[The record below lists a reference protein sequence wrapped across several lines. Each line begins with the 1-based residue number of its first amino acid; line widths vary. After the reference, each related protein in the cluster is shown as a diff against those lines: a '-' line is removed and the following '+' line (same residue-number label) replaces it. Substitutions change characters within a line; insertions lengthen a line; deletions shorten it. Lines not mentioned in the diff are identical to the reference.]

1 MRIKGGTHS
10 RRINLGSP
18 PQYMNY
24 LYNNIGKKIKILA
37 KVLAWIGIA
46 ASVISG
52 LGMIIV
58 SSRAGGAMA
67 LIGILTMVL
76 GSLLSWVSSF
86 VLYGFGEIVENS
98 ALIAGK
104 KEPPSGGREKA
115 LLKMK
120 EEGLITEEDYNEKT
134 AE

>member
-1 MRIKGGTHS
+1 M
-10 RRINLGSP
+10 
-18 PQYMNY
+18 
-24 LYNNIGKKIKILA
+24 YNNIGKKIKVLA

-58 SSRAGGAMA
+58 SSRAGGAMS

>member
-1 MRIKGGTHS
+1 M
-10 RRINLGSP
+10 
-18 PQYMNY
+18 
-24 LYNNIGKKIKILA
+24 YNNIGKKIKILA

-76 GSLLSWVSSF
+76 
-86 VLYGFGEIVENS
+86 
-98 ALIAGK
+98 
-104 KEPPSGGREKA
+104 
-115 LLKMK
+115 
-120 EEGLITEEDYNEKT
+120 
-134 AE
+134 

>member
-1 MRIKGGTHS
+1 M
-10 RRINLGSP
+10 
-18 PQYMNY
+18 
-24 LYNNIGKKIKILA
+24 YNNIGKKIKVLA

-52 LGMIIV
+52 LAMIIA
-58 SSRAGGAMA
+58 SSRVGGPMA
-67 LIGILTMVL
+67 LTGILAMVL

-104 KEPPSGGREKA
+104 KESPSGNREKA
-115 LLKMK
+115 LFKMK